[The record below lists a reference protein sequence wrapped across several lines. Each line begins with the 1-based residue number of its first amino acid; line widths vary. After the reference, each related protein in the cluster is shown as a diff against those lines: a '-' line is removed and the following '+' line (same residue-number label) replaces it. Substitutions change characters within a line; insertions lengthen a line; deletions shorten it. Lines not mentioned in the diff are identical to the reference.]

1 MINSGRVI
9 AWLIADKVNLMLQ
22 FSGDILWHESIII
35 KDVVLCT
42 GVGKLNGRF
51 SSLEFNFDLPGA
63 RGEKLKISLD
73 TALALN
79 PHSYIYANLIRT
91 KQSRAKEEKKIEK
104 I

>member
-1 MINSGRVI
+1 M
-9 AWLIADKVNLMLQ
+9 
-22 FSGDILWHESIII
+22 
-35 KDVVLCT
+35 VLCT
-42 GVGKLNGRF
+42 GAGKQLNGRF

-91 KQSRAKEEKKIEK
+91 KQSRAKEEKKSK
-104 I
+104 RSKLRRKKFD